1 MYHQLGLD
9 PVVSRVLQ
17 EFSNSLDGMDRVS
30 DRMFGAYDVKGR
42 ADAVAKVI
50 ALMTYAA
57 LSEQY
62 SNQMG
67 QLEAQITSVEGERDQ
82 VSTNYDSLVEKVA
95 DVGGV
100 GGGGDYDELKAS
112 YNQLVERLAEVEHL
126 KKQVTTL
133 NKEII
138 KLTDKYEAKSPR
150 NEASMA
156 RRWRT

>member
-1 MYHQLGLD
+1 
-9 PVVSRVLQ
+9 
-17 EFSNSLDGMDRVS
+17 
-30 DRMFGAYDVKGR
+30 
-42 ADAVAKVI
+42 
-50 ALMTYAA
+50 MT
-57 LSEQY
+57 
-62 SNQMG
+62 
-67 QLEAQITSVEGERDQ
+67 RC
-82 VSTNYDSLVEKVA
+82 TNYDSLVEKVA
-95 DVGGV
+95 DVVV
-100 GGGGDYDELKAS
+100 GGGGDYDKLKAS